1 MFEAMEAYI
10 LPHDPVANKKANPN
24 KNEKQSV
31 SDASITSIVGGRN
44 QKDLDLHFYDI
55 KEHKTLSVD
64 DKIALK

>member
-31 SDASITSIVGGRN
+31 SDAIIASMVGGRN
-44 QKDLDLHFYDI
+44 QNDLDLYFYDF
-55 KEHKTLSVD
+55 KECKTLSVEGET
-64 DKIALK
+64 ALK